1 MLRESSDESLLEL
14 FKTTMDF
21 KGLTFKVTKQSMTK
35 KLRLVYFLV
44 MVENVQNTPKRSRC
58 SKKAGRS
65 AQTKV
70 MTP

>member
-1 MLRESSDESLLEL
+1 MKGFLGLL
-14 FKTTMDF
+14 KTTMDF
-21 KGLTFKVTKQSMTK
+21 KGLTFKVTKQAMNK

-44 MVENVQNTPKRSRC
+44 MVKNVQNTPKRSRC

-70 MTP
+70 VTP